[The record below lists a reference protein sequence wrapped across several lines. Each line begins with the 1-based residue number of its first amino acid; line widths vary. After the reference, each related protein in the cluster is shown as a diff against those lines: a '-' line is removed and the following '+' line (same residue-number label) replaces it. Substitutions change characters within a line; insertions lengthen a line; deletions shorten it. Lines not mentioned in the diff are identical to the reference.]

1 MTIHAWDAHCH
12 ADILLGMT
20 LQPGKCD
27 ALDVHTVLDQE
38 PKLQDRLI
46 VNSDGAP
53 EMSKPFLQA
62 VQEWPDLDR
71 SMWDKLFR
79 SNAERFW
86 GVHSHEV
93 KSFSGS

>member
-53 EMSKPFLQA
+53 EMSRPFLQGG
-62 VQEWPDLDR
+62 P
-71 SMWDKLFR
+71 
-79 SNAERFW
+79 
-86 GVHSHEV
+86 GVVGPGPLCMGQALSLSCRTVLGNLKPQSIELQ
-93 KSFSGS
+93 